1 MCRCSGQR
9 SEASTLKFGSL
20 SGPVIKKPAGVA
32 PTNLGALGTRNTAPA
47 RDAFVTGKGHREGRR
62 LAARL
67 AVSTTIIMA
76 LSPAS
81 EDTRTPSVTR
91 SALTGPFLAASEAVR
106 RGQFVKSEVAP
117 LGVPMR
123 WDHDV
128 A

>member
-9 SEASTLKFGSL
+9 SEASTLKFGLL
-20 SGPVIKKPAGVA
+20 SGPVIKKPAA
-32 PTNLGALGTRNTAPA
+32 WHQSRPRCA
-47 RDAFVTGKGHREGRR
+47 RDPKHGPSPRRICYGNGHREGRR

-67 AVSTTIIMA
+67 AVSTTMIMA

-106 RGQFVKSEVAP
+106 RGQFVKSDVAP
-117 LGVPMR
+117 PS
-123 WDHDV
+123 
-128 A
+128 